1 MDNIKLADQHL
12 VAMISSVDPDVKC
25 CEIVG
30 SINVETVSSPVMF
43 RMTSLITQ
51 TLPNYKLYNI
61 ANLVDA
67 AGPNWKALL
76 ADSTH
81 AAKDFLPA
89 ELMSKFNKID
99 YSLIHIQQDPVK
111 KYPIVNS
118 PDPLHLGKN
127 ICTAL
132 EKSDSNYSKR
142 YVKYKGCPMNLGMIK
157 LCWLAT
163 GGNTAQLQETKLTM
177 HHFVKDSNS
186 RMNVALA
193 LSVLSASV

>member
-1 MDNIKLADQHL
+1 MDNLKLADQHL
-12 VAMISSVDPDVKC
+12 VAMISSIDPSVKC
-25 CEIVG
+25 CEIIG
-30 SINVETVSSPVMF
+30 SINVETVSAPVMF

-51 TLPNYKLYNI
+51 TLPNYELCNI

-67 AGPNWKALL
+67 ASPNWKALL

-89 ELMSKFNKID
+89 ELMAKFSKID
-99 YSLIHIQQDPVK
+99 YSMKHIQRDPVK
-111 KYPIVNS
+111 NFPIVNS

-132 EKSDSNYSKR
+132 EKSDSKCSKR
-142 YVKYKGCPMNLGMIK
+142 YIKYKGCPMNLGMIQ

-177 HHFVKDSNS
+177 QHFIKDSNS